1 MINFAVVRS
10 QGRSHEKKAA
20 ALLDFVKI
28 TPPPPPPILITCTTF
43 FRRQNSK
50 FESQFRTRNTIYRV
64 FFLTPPPPPSL
75 NMLSVGR
82 TVEKI

>member
-1 MINFAVVRS
+1 MVNFAVVGS

-50 FESQFRTRNTIYRV
+50 FESQFRTRNTIYTLWYTIYINYIQQFKV
-64 FFLTPPPPPSL
+64 QIIGIL
-75 NMLSVGR
+75 V
-82 TVEKI
+82 